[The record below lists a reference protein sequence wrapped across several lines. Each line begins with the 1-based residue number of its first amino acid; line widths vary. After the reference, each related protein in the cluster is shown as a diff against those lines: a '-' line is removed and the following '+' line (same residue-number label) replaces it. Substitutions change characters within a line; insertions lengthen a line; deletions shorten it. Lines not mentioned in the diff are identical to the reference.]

1 MVFITVTL
9 KLTPSVKILLQVTS
23 KKKRINHNLPVQI
36 GFFVYSY
43 AKLRMLEFFYDV
55 IDRVISRDD
64 YNLLEMDTG
73 KDMINKLFLFI
84 RNSIK

>member
-1 MVFITVTL
+1 MVFITITL
-9 KLTPSVKILLQVTS
+9 KLTPSAKILLQVTS

-55 IDRVISRDD
+55 IDRFISRDD
-64 YNLLEMDTG
+64 YNLLEIDTG
-73 KDMINKLFLFI
+73 KRYD
-84 RNSIK
+84 

>member
-55 IDRVISRDD
+55 IDRFISRDD

-73 KDMINKLFLFI
+73 KRYD
-84 RNSIK
+84 

>member
-36 GFFVYSY
+36 VFFVYSY

-55 IDRVISRDD
+55 IDRFISRDY

-73 KDMINKLFLFI
+73 KKYD
-84 RNSIK
+84 

>member
-1 MVFITVTL
+1 MVFITLTL
-9 KLTPSVKILLQVTS
+9 KLIPSVKILLLVTS
-23 KKKRINHNLPVQI
+23 KKRRINHNLPVQI

-55 IDRVISRDD
+55 IDRFISRDD

-73 KDMINKLFLFI
+73 KRKKTLSLYTKFN
-84 RNSIK
+84 